1 MHLLVVIVSVH
12 LQEGEDNCIEND
24 EKNENFVQLSTEYGQ
39 ALNISESDIS
49 LLKEFLC
56 HSYGGDKLRVSNVS
70 ELQQYL
76 LFCVKGAEIS
86 SHMLPPSRQSLRK
99 HILRGNYQAYI
110 WRESLTRMRDM
121 PGPDCYGWKTN
132 KRELSIDWSN
142 GKAAPDCVI
151 EMMSCKC

>member
-1 MHLLVVIVSVH
+1 MMK
-12 LQEGEDNCIEND
+12 
-24 EKNENFVQLSTEYGQ
+24 KNENFVQLFKRYGQ

-49 LLKEFLC
+49 LLEEFVC
-56 HSYGGDKLRVSNVS
+56 HIYGGDKLKVSNVS
-70 ELQQYL
+70 KLRYL

-121 PGPDCYGWKTN
+121 PGPDGYGWKIN
-132 KRELSIDWSN
+132 K
-142 GKAAPDCVI
+142 
-151 EMMSCKC
+151 